1 MSALTRYF
9 FDTVYYPRSAWH
21 VVGWW
26 ERRRASYNA
35 AVGACGLVTLAVL
48 ALLGLA
54 PPARVLAVLVPAYAL
69 AANVCYSAGALVDLL
84 ARRVGGPDWA
94 PVGPT
99 LFRYGFAFSVGLT
112 LLPIP
117 MGAVGRVIGA
127 VVAALR

>member
-9 FDTVYYPRSAWH
+9 FDTVYYPRSTWH
-21 VVGWW
+21 VVAWW
-26 ERRRASYNA
+26 ERRRPSYNL

-48 ALLGLA
+48 ALLGLL
-54 PPARVLAVLVPAYAL
+54 PPVAALAVLVPAYAL

-94 PVGPT
+94 PIGPT

-117 MGAVGRVIGA
+117 MGLVGRA
-127 VVAALR
+127 VQLLVAAVR